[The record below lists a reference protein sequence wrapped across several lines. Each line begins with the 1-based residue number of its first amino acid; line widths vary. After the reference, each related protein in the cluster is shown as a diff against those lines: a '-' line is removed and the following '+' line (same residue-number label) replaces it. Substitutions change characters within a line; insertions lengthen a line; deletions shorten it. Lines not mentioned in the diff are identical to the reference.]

1 MKKTLFET
9 VLNSFAFAEVL
20 DMVVSYKLKE
30 AADMNLELI
39 NELANEDLNEAQSED
54 LADMTKI
61 YHHLMECYEYFK
73 TEEEH
78 EEEKFQQMLDKVSL
92 EASHR
97 ESYHD
102 YIKRM
107 YRKSDQEN
115 NVLELIGKNF
125 EKNEQGGFT
134 HDE

>member
-1 MKKTLFET
+1 MRKTLFET

-20 DMVVSYKLKE
+20 DLIVSYKLKE
-30 AADMNLELI
+30 AADMNLDLI
-39 NELANEDLNEAQSED
+39 NELANKDLNEAQAQDLED
-54 LADMTKI
+54 MSKI

-73 TEEEH
+73 TDEERDDEQ
-78 EEEKFQQMLDKVSL
+78 FQQMVDKIIL
-92 EASHR
+92 ETSHR

-107 YRKSDQEN
+107 YRKTDDSDK
-115 NVLELIGKNF
+115 VLHLIGKNF